1 MAAAFRRVVALIDW
15 NSQIRNCKARS
26 IDDLERQAS
35 TTLTMTARA
44 LGRALSSL
52 EDGVRY
58 RVSLRLYHGWRKGF
72 EETDR
77 KRAATAAIA
86 AADFATLSTSA
97 SVVIEDNVGFGDVLL
112 DALPRRAVGKP
123 PVHLPG
129 TYRRAERRIGFEEK
143 MVDTAIAAD
152 LLSLARSD
160 PDSVVMVVAEDTD
173 LVPPLFTAEAWM
185 SASGGRAFLLR
196 AGHGG
201 KSLAL
206 NDMALKGNWHG
217 RIRTAA

>member
-1 MAAAFRRVVALIDW
+1 MAAAFRRVMALVDW
-15 NSQIRNCKARS
+15 NSQIRNSKALA
-26 IDDLERQAS
+26 IDNLERQAS
-35 TTLTMTARA
+35 TTLTMTART
-44 LGRALSSL
+44 LGRALGAL
-52 EDGVRY
+52 EGGVRY

-77 KRAATAAIA
+77 KRATTAAIA

-97 SVVIEDNVGFGDVLL
+97 AVVIEDNVGFGDVLL

-129 TYRRAERRIGFEEK
+129 TYRRADGRVGFEEK

-160 PDSVVMVVAEDTD
+160 PGSIVLVMAEDTD

-185 SASGGRAFLLR
+185 SASGGRALLLR

-206 NDMALKGNWHG
+206 DDMALKGNWHG
-217 RIRTAA
+217 RVRTAA

>member
-1 MAAAFRRVVALIDW
+1 MPAAFRRVIALVDW
-15 NSQIRNCKARS
+15 NSQIRNCKALS
-26 IDDLERQAS
+26 IEDMERQAS

-44 LGRALSSL
+44 IGRALTAL
-52 EDGVRY
+52 EEGTRY

-97 SVVIEDNVGFGDVLL
+97 TVVIEDNVGFGDLLL
-112 DALPRRAVGKP
+112 DALPRREVGKP
-123 PVHLPG
+123 SVHLPG
-129 TYRRAERRIGFEEK
+129 TYRRAERRAGFEEK

-152 LLSLARSD
+152 LLSIARSD

-201 KSLAL
+201 RSLAL
-206 NDMALKGNWHG
+206 DDMALKGNWHG
-217 RIRTAA
+217 RVRTAA